1 MEGKLRGLNKLRD
14 AIRTPIGGIAL
25 AFLIGACGTAP
36 DGGVATSDTDPER
49 MFQAGF
55 EKIHVVYIEP
65 VDYGDLALTGLG
77 QLASLDPAIAVEE
90 QADVF
95 QLSVNG
101 SVVGTFA
108 APDDNDPDAW
118 GTLFAEVVEAART
131 AGPELSKKTYEE
143 VYQSAFTGIVSKLDG
158 FSRYSS
164 AADAKRNR
172 ESREGFGGIG
182 VRISV
187 EEKVVRII
195 SVMRDTPAEQVGL
208 QAEDIVTHIDDK
220 PVAGLD
226 QETVVDM
233 LRGPDTSKVML
244 TVMRDK
250 GKPFN
255 VTITRAHIVP
265 ETVTYERKDN
275 VAYIRIYGFNLDTAE
290 SLRKALVNSRKEI
303 GKSFKGY
310 ILDLRGN
317 PGGLLDQSVAVSDL
331 LIEKGRI
338 VATHGRHPDSHQY
351 FDATPGDITGGQ
363 PVVVLINGDSAS
375 ASEIVAAAL
384 QDSGRAVVVGSNS
397 YGKGTVQNV
406 FRMPN
411 DGELTLTWAR
421 FFSPSGYTLNHL
433 GVLPSLCTNDGD
445 DSAAQVIIA
454 LRDGAIEPVE
464 TAARVAVNP
473 SDKPALDKLRSV
485 CPVRQG
491 EQEIDM
497 QIAVQLLQDPALYNR
512 ALHLADLPS
521 GYVNPDQ
528 GAVVSEAQP

>member
-1 MEGKLRGLNKLRD
+1 MSTARRKILALCGAIILSGLL
-14 AIRTPIGGIAL
+14 T
-25 AFLIGACGTAP
+25 ACGTSG
-36 DGGVATSDTDPER
+36 DGGLVAGRDEPER
-49 MFQAGF
+49 MFQSGY
-55 EKIHVVYIEP
+55 EKIEVIYIDH
-65 VDYGDLALTGLG
+65 VDYGDLSITGLR
-77 QLASLDPAIAVEE
+77 QLASLDPTIGVDR
-90 QADVF
+90 QPGKF
-95 QLSVNG
+95 QLTING
-101 SVVGTFA
+101 APVRTFDE
-108 APDDNDPDAW
+108 PPENDPDEW
-118 GTLFAEVVEAART
+118 GRLVADIVEAAHD
-131 AGPELSKKTYEE
+131 AAPELAKKSYEE
-143 VYQSAFTGIVSKLDG
+143 VYQVTFTGIVSKLDG

-164 AADAKRNR
+164 AAEAQRNR

-182 VRISV
+182 VRIAV
-187 EEKVVRII
+187 EETSVRII
-195 SVMRDTPAEQVGL
+195 SVMHYTPAERVGL
-208 QAEDIVTHIDDK
+208 KAEDIITHVNDK

-233 LRGPDTSKVML
+233 LRGPDSSKVLL
-244 TVMRDK
+244 TVVRDK

-255 VTITRAHIVP
+255 VTVTRAHIVP
-265 ETVTYERKDN
+265 ETVTYERNGDI
-275 VAYIRIYGFNLDTAE
+275 AHIRVYGFNLDTAE
-290 SLRKALVNSRKEI
+290 SLRKELVNARKEI

-351 FDATPGDITGGQ
+351 FDATPGDVTGGM

-421 FFSPSGYTLNHL
+421 FYSPSGYTLHHL
-433 GVLPSLCTNDGD
+433 GVLPSVCTNEAD
-445 DSAAQVIIA
+445 
-454 LRDGAIEPVE
+454 E
-464 TAARVAVNP
+464 TAAELIDALRKSQIKPIEIAARVTVDPN
-473 SDKPALDKLRSV
+473 DKPALDKLRTT

-497 QIAVQLLQDPALYNR
+497 QVAIGLLDEPALYNR

-521 GYVNPDQ
+521 GFVNPDT